1 MIELQQMPSHEAE
14 IMWDEYCY
22 HNALCDIV
30 EMMKRHGEGKV
41 IMDILS
47 MYRESERIQNGWESC

>member
-1 MIELQQMPSHEAE
+1 MTELLNMPTHEAKL
-14 IMWDEYCY
+14 MWEEYCY

-30 EMMKRHGEGKV
+30 EMMERHGEGKV

-47 MYRESERIQNGWESC
+47 MYRESERIKNG

>member
-1 MIELQQMPSHEAE
+1 MIELQTMPTHEAE
-14 IMWDEYCY
+14 VMWEEFCY

-30 EMMKRHGEGKV
+30 EMMKRYGEGKV

-47 MYRESERIQNGWESC
+47 MPLVRGRNYKWLRI

>member
-47 MYRESERIQNGWESC
+47 MYRESERIQNG

>member
-1 MIELQQMPSHEAE
+1 MVMTNLQAEMFPEEAK
-14 IMWDEYCY
+14 IMWEEYCY

-30 EMMKRHGEGKV
+30 EMMERHGEGKV

-47 MYRESERIQNGWESC
+47 MYREAERVKQ

>member
-1 MIELQQMPSHEAE
+1 MINLQELPTHEAE
-14 IMWDEYCY
+14 IMWEEFTY

-30 EMMKRHGEGKV
+30 EMMQRHGEGKV

-47 MYRESERIQNGWESC
+47 MYRESERVKK

>member
-1 MIELQQMPSHEAE
+1 MTNIQAEMTNGEAE
-14 IMWDEYCY
+14 MMWEEYCY

-30 EMMKRHGEGKV
+30 EMMERHGEGKV

-47 MYRESERIQNGWESC
+47 MYRESERIKNG